1 MLYNACDMK
10 LSKQQNAALRSAA
23 FLMATSAVGPGF
35 LTQTV
40 TFSALFQERLTP
52 VILCVI
58 IMDIVTQLHIWQ
70 TVVAS
75 GMRAP
80 EIAGRLCPYLGYV
93 VALLAALG
101 GGAFL
106 VGNIGGLALGLSTL
120 LNVPTRTGVLLG
132 AGIVIALLIPR
143 GASKAAGYVA
153 ELLGCCVVAA
163 AVFLVGK
170 NAPPLETVESSL
182 LHIQM
187 SEDLVSPLLT
197 LLGGSCGGY
206 IAFAGAHRLLDAGV
220 TGVDALAG
228 TRRSV
233 LLGTLLS
240 GGVRILLFLTTLGVC
255 AADTPVVGEIAHSA
269 SPVLEVFFA
278 VMGTPG
284 RWLFGAVLTC
294 TGLTTAMG
302 ASYTSISFLKIFHPV
317 VQRFERLCTACF
329 ALIAAGVAYLWGTPT
344 GLMLLAGLLNGAI
357 LPVMLTITLLAEQK
371 PAIVG
376 EDFHMHPLLRA
387 AGIPV
392 ALAASFAC
400 ILKLTALIHG

>member
-1 MLYNACDMK
+1 
-10 LSKQQNAALRSAA
+10 
-23 FLMATSAVGPGF
+23 
-35 LTQTV
+35 
-40 TFSALFQERLTP
+40 
-52 VILCVI
+52 
-58 IMDIVTQLHIWQ
+58 MDIVTQLHIWQ

-255 AADTPVVGEIAHSA
+255 AADTPVAGEIAHSA

>member
-255 AADTPVVGEIAHSA
+255 AADT
-269 SPVLEVFFA
+269 LL
-278 VMGTPG
+278 PG
-284 RWLFGAVLTC
+284 RSRTVPAQCWRSFSQLWEHRDAGCSVRCSLARDSRLPW
-294 TGLTTAMG
+294 GL
-302 ASYTSISFLKIFHPV
+302 P
-317 VQRFERLCTACF
+317 
-329 ALIAAGVAYLWGTPT
+329 TPRY
-344 GLMLLAGLLNGAI
+344 
-357 LPVMLTITLLAEQK
+357 P
-371 PAIVG
+371 
-376 EDFHMHPLLRA
+376 
-387 AGIPV
+387 
-392 ALAASFAC
+392 S
-400 ILKLTALIHG
+400 